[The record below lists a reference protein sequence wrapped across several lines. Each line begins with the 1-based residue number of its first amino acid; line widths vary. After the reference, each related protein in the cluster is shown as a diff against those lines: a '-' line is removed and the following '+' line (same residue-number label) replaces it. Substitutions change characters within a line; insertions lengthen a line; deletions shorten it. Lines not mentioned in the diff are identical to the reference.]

1 MDQAIDSRF
10 SSLKAEISLLLSVK
24 ENLENEISSI
34 NLQRDMIQQDLT
46 TLTEAHSALTAA
58 YHSLSYET
66 ATMQK
71 KSLDSNLSS
80 TVEEQKKTIMKLEG
94 DLLEQRLQLKAFE
107 QWPGMVAELEVKLRA
122 LADEKSQLELNQKSM
137 QDEILHYKKLT
148 ENLKAKLREL
158 SAKTGSD
165 GKDFMDT
172 FEEVMQ
178 EEMMTMKSA
187 FETKLRLAKEEA
199 DRMSKRHQQ
208 EIMRMQSS
216 SPLGLLTRSN
226 PTSSK

>member
-158 SAKTGSD
+158 SAKAGSD

-208 EIMRMQSS
+208 EILRMQSS

>member
-1 MDQAIDSRF
+1 MKS
-10 SSLKAEISLLLSVK
+10 EISLLLSVK
-24 ENLENEISSI
+24 ESLENEISSI
-34 NLQRDMIQQDLT
+34 NLQRDMIQQDLM

-71 KSLDSNLSS
+71 KSMDSKLSD
-80 TVEEQKKTIMKLEG
+80 TVEEQKRTILKLEG

-107 QWPGMVAELEVKLRA
+107 QWPVMVAELEGRMRT
-122 LADEKSQLELNQKSM
+122 LADEKAQLESNQKSM
-137 QDEILHYKKLT
+137 QEEVAHYKKLT
-148 ENLKAKLREL
+148 DNLKSKLREL
-158 SAKTGSD
+158 TEKSGGDS
-165 GKDFMDT
+165 KDFMDT

-187 FETKLRLAKEEA
+187 FEARLRQARDEA
-199 DRMSKRHQQ
+199 DKMSKRHQQ
-208 EIMRMQSS
+208 EINRMQSS
-216 SPLGLLTRSN
+216 SPFALLTRSN